1 VNANSR
7 WRTTVAKSR
16 SPKVRLRPRVPTDVA
31 SSPAGPAPTQKPTK
45 PGFLAGARPRPSDPE
60 FWTVVN
66 EITDPVPI
74 APAELDAIESY
85 FSAVLDAVF
94 DHSRK
99 SSR

>member
-1 VNANSR
+1 VI
-7 WRTTVAKSR
+7 
-16 SPKVRLRPRVPTDVA
+16 
-31 SSPAGPAPTQKPTK
+31 
-45 PGFLAGARPRPSDPE
+45 
-60 FWTVVN
+60 N

>member
-1 VNANSR
+1 MVKPR
-7 WRTTVAKSR
+7 V
-16 SPKVRLRPRVPTDVA
+16 PKVRLRPRTPTEAKTA
-31 SSPAGPAPTQKPTK
+31 SAPTAPTQPAKPRRSGG
-45 PGFLAGARPRPSDPE
+45 PGPRPSDPE
-60 FWTVVN
+60 FWTVIN